1 MAVALW
7 LSFPSAPLTST
18 ALFVWE
24 DLGIW
29 VSGSRGVLVCLRAL
43 QLETHF
49 STRRPI
55 NGNGCVVFVYPP
67 LVQQGNTSAFRPRPR
82 GRAKRRGQRRFV
94 GSATYVEFWFCRRSP
109 VRAAGLNDGQSI
121 TKYKLTD
128 FDLGYDERTR
138 NDESFPRL
146 ASELPENPPISRD
159 LRRRWTQ
166 PEDMAGPSEASWE

>member
-67 LVQQGNTSAFRPRPR
+67 LFSRETLPRFDPDPEAEQSGEDRGASSVRRRTSSF
-82 GRAKRRGQRRFV
+82 
-94 GSATYVEFWFCRRSP
+94 GSAVEAR
-109 VRAAGLNDGQSI
+109 
-121 TKYKLTD
+121 
-128 FDLGYDERTR
+128 LG
-138 NDESFPRL
+138 
-146 ASELPENPPISRD
+146 
-159 LRRRWTQ
+159 
-166 PEDMAGPSEASWE
+166 